1 LKHKKIFIAGHS
13 GMVGRAIVEKF
24 RTDNFRNILIRTS
37 SELDLINQLAVN
49 AFFKTEKPEI
59 VILCAGKVGGI
70 GANKKYPTDFLYKNL
85 MIWCNVIMAA
95 AANNVEKLIFLGSA
109 TIYPQSAELPFK
121 EESILT
127 GRLDPNTEPYAIAK
141 IAAIKL
147 CESLYRAHKK
157 NFYTL
162 TLANLY
168 GPYDH
173 FDDENSHVVPALISR
188 IYRAKEDR
196 TENVVVW
203 GSGKPTRDL
212 LFVLDLAD
220 LIEFALLNIDAKD
233 IYNKGISHINA
244 GTGIEHPIKDIVSEI
259 VKAIGYNGKVIF
271 DTSKPDGTMRKTV
284 DASRINT
291 LGWRAQTSFKD
302 GIKKT
307 IDYYLRTKNQ
317 NK

>member
-1 LKHKKIFIAGHS
+1 
-13 GMVGRAIVEKF
+13 MVGRAVLKKF
-24 RTDNFRNILIRTS
+24 RNDNFKNILIRTS

-49 AFFKTEKPEI
+49 DFFKSEKPEI

-85 MIWCNVIMAA
+85 MIWCNVIIAA
-95 AANNVEKLIFLGSA
+95 SENNVEKLIFLGSA
-109 TIYPQSAELPFK
+109 TIYPQYAELPFK

-127 GRLDPNTEPYAIAK
+127 GSLDPNTEPYAIAK
-141 IAAIKL
+141 IAGIKL
-147 CESLYRAHKK
+147 CEALYRTHKK

-188 IYRAKEDR
+188 IYRAKEDG
-196 TENVVVW
+196 TDNVVVW

-233 IYNKGISHINA
+233 IYNKGISHLNA
-244 GTGIEHPIKDIVSEI
+244 GTGIEHPIKELVSAIVE
-259 VKAIGYNGKVIF
+259 AIGYNGKVIF
-271 DTSKPDGTMRKTV
+271 DTSKPDGTMRKSV
-284 DASRINT
+284 DASRINA
-291 LGWRAQTSFKD
+291 LGWRAQTSLKD
-302 GIKKT
+302 GIKQT
-307 IDYYLRTKNQ
+307 IDYYISTKNQ
-317 NK
+317 NKKDSI

>member
-1 LKHKKIFIAGHS
+1 
-13 GMVGRAIVEKF
+13 MVGRAIVEKF